1 MTYATEILHEAM
13 THNKMLRRFAGPT
26 TKAKKHRY
34 ERRKVR
40 GYIRLGDWNEDD
52 TR

>member
-1 MTYATEILHEAM
+1 M
-13 THNKMLRRFAGPT
+13 THSLELLNAALRNAKSLRRYADQV

-40 GYIRLGDWNEDD
+40 SFIRLGEWSEDD
-52 TR
+52 SN